1 MSFEKGRS
9 TYGPYNVLL
18 LTGPD
23 GRRIE
28 SFPYASIK
36 GSQLLVAVNDNVAR
50 IGNQGQTADSI
61 QFMAIAEI
69 SIWGSVQ
76 KQAVCLKRQATRM
89 LTGPMSYQIPGD
101 LPWNEIEVRARNMSG
116 GRRGSYISLID
127 GVTPSFLQPAPN
139 VPPNPKYSQLL
150 GFQPP
155 DPSAGYLVEVTIAI
169 QQEMP
174 NG

>member
-1 MSFEKGRS
+1 MGFERGRS

-23 GRRIE
+23 GRRVE
-28 SFPYASIK
+28 SFPYAEVK
-36 GSQLLVAVNDNVAR
+36 GSQLLIAVNDNVAR
-50 IGNQGQTADSI
+50 IADQGARSDSI
-61 QFMAIAEI
+61 QLMAIAEI

-116 GRRGSYISLID
+116 GQRGSYVSSID
-127 GVTPSFLQPAPN
+127 GSPSILQPAPN
-139 VPPNPKYSQLL
+139 VPPNPHYSQLL
-150 GFQPP
+150 GYQPP
-155 DPSAGYLVEVTIAI
+155 SPSAGFLIEVTIAI
-169 QQEMP
+169 QQEQR
-174 NG
+174 